1 MIRPMDASPASLVN
15 LSKYP
20 LTALGSDAGQELIAR
35 MRTELDRDGACCLR
49 NFLTD
54 DAVERLADEAT
65 SLAPLA
71 YPGPQEAS
79 PYFFN
84 YQSDEAAKLPEG
96 HPLRMRTRRRLSQV
110 ASDLI
115 PRDSLLRALYEW
127 EGLAS
132 FLAAATNVE
141 RLYRNADRYQAL
153 NISVMKPGGCQQW
166 HFDTAKCVTTLL
178 LQTPEGGGDFEYVP
192 AIRSEEDE
200 NYDAVR
206 DILQGSRTGVRA
218 IELAA
223 GTLMLFRGHYSLHR
237 VTEVTGKR
245 DRLQSILGFNPEPG
259 IRGSMESNVLHYG
272 PRVSEMTPRPLPVLS

>member
-1 MIRPMDASPASLVN
+1 MNVSPGSLIDVSN
-15 LSKYP
+15 YP
-20 LTALGSDAGQELIAR
+20 VTALDSDAGRGLIAR
-35 MRTELDRDGACCLR
+35 MRAKLDRDGACCLR

-54 DAVERLADEAT
+54 DAVEHLADEAR

-71 YPGPQEAS
+71 YPGPTQAS

-84 YQSDEAAKLPEG
+84 YRSDEAAKLPED
-96 HPLRMRTRRRLSQV
+96 HPLRMQSPRRLSQV
-110 ASDLI
+110 ACDLI
-115 PRDSLLRALYEW
+115 PGNSLLRALYEW

-132 FLAAATNVE
+132 FLTAALRVE

-166 HFDTAKCVTTLL
+166 HFDTSKCAITLL
-178 LQTPEGGGDFEYVP
+178 LQAPEGGGDFEYVP

-206 DILQGSRTGVRA
+206 DIMHGSRTGVRTV
-218 IELAA
+218 ELGA

-245 DRLQSILGFNPEPG
+245 DRLQSILGFNPKPG
-259 IRGSMESNVLHYG
+259 IRGSMESNILHYG
-272 PRVSEMTPRPLPVLS
+272 PRVAEMAS

>member
-1 MIRPMDASPASLVN
+1 MIRPMNASPANLVN
-15 LSKYP
+15 LSNYP

-35 MRTELDRDGACCLR
+35 MRAELDRDGACCLR

-54 DAVERLADEAT
+54 EAVERLADEAR
-65 SLAPLA
+65 SLTHFA

-84 YQSDEAAKLPEG
+84 YQSDEAAKLPED
-96 HPLRMRTRRRLSQV
+96 HPRRVKTRRQLSQV

-115 PRDSLLRALYEW
+115 PRSSLLRALYEW
-127 EGLAS
+127 EGLAT
-132 FLAAATNVE
+132 FLAAAMNVE

-153 NISVMKPGGCQQW
+153 NISVMEPGGCQQW
-166 HFDTAKCVTTLL
+166 HFDTAKCVSTLL

-206 DILQGSRTGVRA
+206 DILQGSRTGVRT
-218 IELAA
+218 ITIGA

-245 DRLQSILGFNPEPG
+245 DRLQSILGFNPKPG
-259 IRGSMESNVLHYG
+259 IRGSMESNILHYG
-272 PRVSEMTPRPLPVLS
+272 PRVADMTS